1 MKRKNRYISI
11 VLFIAILLCSC
22 TKKPKPED
30 TIYKLEKAFNNYDID
45 MMLECYEPSVQ
56 AIYEG
61 IAEIGGNLLGGI
73 DLKTMMSTA
82 GGIANI
88 FGDELIEGG
97 LPEIDININSQEEV
111 TDEKVQ
117 MDLTINYIYSNEM
130 LDSLPEDMSTEQN
143 IDIYLV
149 LIDDTWYISAE
160 TPIN

>member
-1 MKRKNRYISI
+1 MKRKNKYISI
-11 VLFIAILLCSC
+11 VLFVVISLCSC

-30 TIYKLEKAFNNYDID
+30 TIYKLEKAFNNYDVD
-45 MMLECYEPSVQ
+45 MLLECYEPSVQ

-61 IAEIGGNLLGGI
+61 IVEIGGSLMGGI

-97 LPEIDININSQEEV
+97 LPEIDININSQKEV

-117 MDLTINYIYSNEM
+117 MNLTINYIYSDEI
-130 LDSLPEDMSTEQN
+130 LKTLPENTSTEQN
-143 IDIYLV
+143 MDIYLV
-149 LIDDTWYISAE
+149 FIEDTWYISAE
-160 TPIN
+160 MPTN